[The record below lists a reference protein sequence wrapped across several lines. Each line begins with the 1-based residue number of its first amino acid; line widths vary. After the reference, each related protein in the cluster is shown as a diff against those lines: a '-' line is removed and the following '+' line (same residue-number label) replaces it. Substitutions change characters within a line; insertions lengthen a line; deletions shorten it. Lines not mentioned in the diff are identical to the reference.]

1 MRCCCSFRWYK
12 KNPTAP
18 DIIMRAAP
26 RATPVFTLSQ
36 LLGGFEGG
44 LEAKGDEANGDEIK
58 GVEAKRD
65 SAVTVDVAI

>member
-1 MRCCCSFRWYK
+1 
-12 KNPTAP
+12 
-18 DIIMRAAP
+18 MRAAP